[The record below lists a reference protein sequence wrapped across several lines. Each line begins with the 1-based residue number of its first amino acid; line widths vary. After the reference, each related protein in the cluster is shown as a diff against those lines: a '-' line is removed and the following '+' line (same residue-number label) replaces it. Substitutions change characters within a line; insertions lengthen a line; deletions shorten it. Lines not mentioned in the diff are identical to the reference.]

1 MRNVNDFTAE
11 LVVDFLDIIIVA
23 FLLYKLFSLM
33 RGTRAA
39 SMVFGLVAIF
49 ILSVIAQWFNLI
61 AVNWLV
67 SSLRTVW
74 VIAFVILFQPELRRA
89 LANLGQ
95 NRILGRF
102 ARVSGS
108 GVVPEVVRA
117 TQQLAEKKVGAL
129 IVLEKDMGLKQYIE
143 TGTGVDA
150 RVTAELLG
158 TVFTPPSPL
167 HDGAVII
174 QNDRMV
180 AAGCILPLTQD
191 PRVSQALGT
200 RHRAALGLAEETDA
214 IVIVVSEE
222 TGTIAYAEGGKLHRK
237 IDVNTLRTD
246 LLNAFGMV
254 SEEKKAPAAAAAPA
268 S

>member
-1 MRNVNDFTAE
+1 MNDFSAE
-11 LVVDFLDIIIVA
+11 LIVDFIDILIVSY
-23 FLLYKLFSLM
+23 LLYRLFSLM

-89 LANLGQ
+89 LATLGQ

-102 ARVSGS
+102 VRVSES
-108 GVVPEVVRA
+108 GVIPEIVRA
-117 TQQLAEKKVGAL
+117 VQQLAEKKIGAL
-129 IVLEKDMGLKQYIE
+129 IVMEKDMGLKHYTE
-143 TGTGVDA
+143 TGTSVDA

-158 TVFTPPSPL
+158 TIFTPPSPL
-167 HDGAVII
+167 HDGAVIV
-174 QNDRMV
+174 QNDRVV

-191 PRVSQALGT
+191 QRVSQALGT
-200 RHRAALGLAEETDA
+200 RHRAALGLSEETDA

-222 TGTIAYAEGGKLHRK
+222 TGTIGYAEAGKLHRK

-246 LLNAFGMV
+246 LLKSFGMV
-254 SEEKKAPAAAAAPA
+254 SEEKKEPAPA
-268 S
+268 SAPASS